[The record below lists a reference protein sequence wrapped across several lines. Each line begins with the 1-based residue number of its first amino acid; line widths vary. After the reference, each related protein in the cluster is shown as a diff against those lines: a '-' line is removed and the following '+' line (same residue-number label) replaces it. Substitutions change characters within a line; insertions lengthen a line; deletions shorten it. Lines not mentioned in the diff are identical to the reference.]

1 MESLACPACGSA
13 METLSEPDIEIEV
26 CPECGGRF
34 LDKGELDA
42 LATGLAGEIEYCS
55 IDTDPHEDAFPTRT
69 CPKCPG
75 QDMRKINLLRLS
87 EIIFD
92 HCPQCDG
99 FFLDKGETA
108 AMNRELARLSGT
120 RAGEEFRDT
129 VDDHLVR
136 INRLGDVFV
145 VGSEFGVAAT
155 PVEYFQVVAYFR
167 AALPAGLRISREP
180 WRARLSKVFGLFK
193 GQDIEVGDKA
203 FDEAFVVQGGED
215 RRVRKLLSRE
225 LRAALL
231 AFDASRPR
239 LFSRSLLSRL
249 TQPVRAR
256 ASLTVRDDRIEY
268 LEGPYATSKA
278 TPDAAGVVQD
288 LLKLAALFERDTT

>member
-1 MESLACPACGSA
+1 MR
-13 METLSEPDIEIEV
+13 TVSEPDIETEV
-26 CPECGGRF
+26 CPACGGCF

-42 LATGLAGEIEYCS
+42 LATGMAGGIEYCS
-55 IDTDPHEDAFPTRT
+55 IDTEPHRDAFPTRA
-69 CPKCPG
+69 CPKCAD

-108 AMNRELARLSGT
+108 AMNWELMQLSGT
-120 RAGEEFRDT
+120 SVGEEFRDT
-129 VDDHLVR
+129 IDDHLVR
-136 INRLGDVFV
+136 INRLRDVFV
-145 VGSEFGVAAT
+145 GVGSEFVAVSAT

-167 AALPAGLRISREP
+167 APLSIGLRISREP
-180 WRARLSKVFGLFK
+180 WRARLSNAFGLFK

-203 FDEAFVVQGGED
+203 FDDAFVVQGREE

-225 LRAALL
+225 LLAALL

-249 TQPVRAR
+249 TRPAR

-268 LEGPYATSKA
+268 LEGPYGTSKA
-278 TPDAAGVVQD
+278 TPDAEAVVQD